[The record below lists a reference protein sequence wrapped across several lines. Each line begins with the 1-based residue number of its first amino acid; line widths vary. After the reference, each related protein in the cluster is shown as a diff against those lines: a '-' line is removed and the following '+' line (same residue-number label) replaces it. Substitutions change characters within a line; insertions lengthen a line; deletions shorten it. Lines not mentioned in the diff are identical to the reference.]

1 MFSFAFDAVPTPTPS
16 ELVSEVTPSAPQAA
30 EHQPSEA
37 RSEAE
42 QWPVEKILVET
53 GAVRYTLRK
62 PVQPEALL
70 PELIGDGEKVTDL
83 DSSDLVKGVYEG
95 GFKLWECARDMMVV
109 MEELRLQGTLAVRG
123 ARVLEAGCGVGLPGA
138 LALQLGCAE
147 LVLQDYNAAVLCWMT
162 MPTLR
167 LNGLWERVLRGGVRF
182 VSGDWADLGPLLG
195 PRGAVGDHEDGGA
208 AEGAEEPRRAV
219 GFVPGF
225 DLILSAETIYSTEAT
240 PRLWR
245 LIQQQLRYP
254 TGIALI
260 AAKSYYFG
268 VGGSVADFCALVQ
281 ADERFTCESVR
292 TFEDGQSNRREV
304 LQVRWRDGAA
314 PSVAQSVVGA

>member
-1 MFSFAFDAVPTPTPS
+1 MSFSFGFDGGPTPAPS
-16 ELVSEVTPSAPQAA
+16 EPVSEATPSAPPAA

-37 RSEAE
+37 RWEAE
-42 QWPVEKILVET
+42 QWPIEEVVVEA
-53 GAVRYTLRK
+53 GAVRHTLRK

-70 PELIGDGEKVTDL
+70 PELIGDGEKVSDL

-95 GFKLWECARDMMVV
+95 GFKLWECARDMMQV
-109 MEELRLQGTLAVRG
+109 MEELRLQGALTVRG
-123 ARVLEAGCGVGLPGA
+123 ARVLEAGCGVGLPAA

-167 LNGLWERVLRGGVRF
+167 LNGLWERVLREPRSVRF
-182 VSGDWADLGPLLG
+182 VSGDWAELTPLLD
-195 PRGAVGDHEDGGA
+195 P
-208 AEGAEEPRRAV
+208 AEG
-219 GFVPGF
+219 GF
-225 DLILSAETIYSTEAT
+225 DLILSAETIYSTDAT

-245 LIQQQLRYP
+245 LIQQQLRHP
-254 TGIALI
+254 SGVALI
-260 AAKSYYFG
+260 ASKSYYFG

-281 ADERFTCESVR
+281 ADRRFTCEPVR

-304 LQVRWRDGAA
+304 LQVRWRDAPLPNVDQPMAGA
-314 PSVAQSVVGA
+314 